1 MIRFLV
7 DESFNNDVVRGV
19 LRRMPDLDIV
29 RAQDEGLS
37 GVDDTVVLA
46 HAASEGRIVLTHDVR
61 TLIAAAWD
69 RVRAGEPMPG
79 VFAVAQNVATA
90 VVVEELFVI
99 SHCSDS
105 TEWRDQVRYLP
116 LR

>member
-7 DESFNNDVVRGV
+7 DENFNNDVLRGLVR
-19 LRRMPDLDIV
+19 RIPDLDIV
-29 RAQDEGLS
+29 RAQDVGLS
-37 GVDDTVVLA
+37 AVDDNIVLA
-46 HAASEGRIVLTHDVR
+46 HAASEVRIVLTHDVT

-79 VFAVAQNVATA
+79 VFAVAQKVATA
-90 VVVEELFVI
+90 VVVEELVVI
-99 SHCSDS
+99 CQCSS
-105 TEWRDQVRYLP
+105 ASEWRDQVRYLP